1 MEAVGAVETSAQ
13 LTTAGCRYRTEDH
26 QHLIDNRHASM
37 ETDTYNHDICYFI
50 TASKLG
56 L

>member
-13 LTTAGCRYRTEDH
+13 LTNAECRNRREDR
-26 QHLIDNRHASM
+26 QHLIYNRHASL
-37 ETDTYNHDICYFI
+37 ETDTHSHDICYFI